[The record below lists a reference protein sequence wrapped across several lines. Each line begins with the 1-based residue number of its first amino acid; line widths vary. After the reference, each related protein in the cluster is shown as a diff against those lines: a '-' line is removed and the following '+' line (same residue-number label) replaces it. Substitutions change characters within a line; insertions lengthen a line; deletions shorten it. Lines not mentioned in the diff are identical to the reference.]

1 MGYPIVTAVTQA
13 SDYTLTSSDAAVM
26 LGVSDETIRRWCDDG
41 RVRYLRLPSGHRR
54 FRPEDLDD
62 LLTVVEPT
70 TGGRWDSE
78 GTYLEREQ

>member
-1 MGYPIVTAVTQA
+1 MGIHNTPEVTKA
-13 SDYTLTSSDAAVM
+13 SDFALSAADAGEL
-26 LGVSDETIRRWCDDG
+26 LGVTGETIRRWAEDG
-41 RVRYLRLPSGHRR
+41 KIRHLLLPSGQRR

-78 GTYLEREQ
+78 GTYLEREA